1 MNVNEY
7 KNMYEKMEISDE
19 LDFQIRNRIMNSGR
33 NKHIKV
39 KHQHTKMIVA
49 LTTIAFVI
57 GILGIHN
64 NTVSAAIE
72 KVVQYFAETIWIT
85 NSNGDAEAIDMV
97 QKYITLSNRA
107 PKKMKK
113 YDSMKS
119 VSEKTGIKLLE
130 SPKAYSAGKCVNY
143 NPCVDENGKILSV
156 TIGDAIYCIG
166 DLKDINLV
174 QSANVDEMDILKYDP
189 GEYFKTPVMV
199 QINIKTDENLNE
211 NYRNN
216 ELSFVSERMNI
227 DLTEET
233 RKDTHAEV
241 YTLKTLGTK
250 VVLFDMETDGPASWD
265 LTQPITTTNAVFVYE
280 GIEYIYAGGVSHE
293 TMKEFLET
301 LEYK

>member
-1 MNVNEY
+1 MNINEY
-7 KNMYEKMEISDE
+7 KHMYEKMEISDE
-19 LDFQIRNRIMNSGR
+19 LDVQIRNRIMNLGE
-33 NKHIKV
+33 NKPIKV

-57 GILGIHN
+57 GILGINN

-97 QKYITLSNRA
+97 QKYITLSNKA
-107 PKKMKK
+107 PKKMTKF
-113 YDSMKS
+113 DSMKS
-119 VSEKTGIKLLE
+119 VSEKIGIKLLE
-130 SPKAYSAGKCVNY
+130 SPKVYSAGKCVNY
-143 NPCVDENGKILSV
+143 NPCIDENGKILSV

-166 DLKDINLV
+166 DLKNINLFP
-174 QSANVDEMDILKYDP
+174 SANADEMDIMNYDP
-189 GEYFKTPVMV
+189 GEHFKTPVMV

-301 LEYK
+301 LQ

>member
-1 MNVNEY
+1 MNINEY
-7 KNMYEKMEISDE
+7 KHMYEKMEISDE
-19 LDFQIRNRIMNSGR
+19 LDVQIRNRIMNLGE
-33 NKHIKV
+33 NKPIKV

-57 GILGIHN
+57 GILGINN

-97 QKYITLSNRA
+97 QKYITLSNKA
-107 PKKMKK
+107 PKKMTKF
-113 YDSMKS
+113 DSMKS
-119 VSEKTGIKLLE
+119 VSEKIGIKLLE

-143 NPCVDENGKILSV
+143 TPCVDEKGKLLSV

-166 DLKDINLV
+166 DLKNINLFP
-174 QSANVDEMDILKYDP
+174 SANADEMDIMNYDP
-189 GEYFKTPVMV
+189 GEHFKTPVMV

-265 LTQPITTTNAVFVYE
+265 LTQPITTTNAMFVYE

-301 LEYK
+301 LQ

>member
-1 MNVNEY
+1 MNINEY
-7 KNMYEKMEISDE
+7 KHMYEKMEISDE
-19 LDFQIRNRIMNSGR
+19 LDVQIRNRIMNLGE
-33 NKHIKV
+33 NKSIKV

-57 GILGIHN
+57 GILGINN

-97 QKYITLSNRA
+97 QKYITLSNKA
-107 PKKMKK
+107 PKKMTKF
-113 YDSMKS
+113 DSMKS
-119 VSEKTGIKLLE
+119 VSEKIGIKLLE

-143 NPCVDENGKILSV
+143 TPCVDEKGKLLSV

-166 DLKDINLV
+166 DLKNINLFP
-174 QSANVDEMDILKYDP
+174 SANVDEMDIMNYDP
-189 GEYFKTPVMV
+189 GEHFKTPVMV

-301 LEYK
+301 LQ

>member
-1 MNVNEY
+1 MNINEY
-7 KNMYEKMEISDE
+7 KHMYEKMEISDE
-19 LDFQIRNRIMNSGR
+19 LDVQIRNRIMNSGR
-33 NKHIKV
+33 NKPIKV

-49 LTTIAFVI
+49 LATIAFVI
-57 GILGIHN
+57 GILGINN

-85 NSNGDAEAIDMV
+85 NSNGDTEAIDMV

-107 PKKMKK
+107 PKKMTKF
-113 YDSMKS
+113 DSMKS

-143 NPCVDENGKILSV
+143 TPCVDEKGKLLSV

-166 DLKDINLV
+166 DLKNINLFP
-174 QSANVDEMDILKYDP
+174 SANADEIDIMNYDP
-189 GEYFKTPVMV
+189 GEHFKTPVMV

-250 VVLFDMETDGPASWD
+250 AVLFDMETDGPASWD

-301 LEYK
+301 LQ

>member
-1 MNVNEY
+1 MNINEY
-7 KNMYEKMEISDE
+7 KHMYEKMEISDE
-19 LDFQIRNRIMNSGR
+19 LDVQIRNRIMNLGE
-33 NKHIKV
+33 NKPIKV

-57 GILGIHN
+57 GILGINN

-97 QKYITLSNRA
+97 QKYITLSNKA
-107 PKKMKK
+107 PKKMTKF
-113 YDSMKS
+113 DSMKS
-119 VSEKTGIKLLE
+119 VSEKIGIKLLE
-130 SPKAYSAGKCVNY
+130 SPKAYSDGKCVNY
-143 NPCVDENGKILSV
+143 TPCVDEKGKLLSV

-166 DLKDINLV
+166 DLKNINLFP
-174 QSANVDEMDILKYDP
+174 SANADEMDIMNYDP
-189 GEYFKTPVMV
+189 GEHFKTPVMV

-301 LEYK
+301 LQ

>member
-1 MNVNEY
+1 MNINEY
-7 KNMYEKMEISDE
+7 KHMYEKMEISDE
-19 LDFQIRNRIMNSGR
+19 LDVQIRNRIMNLGE
-33 NKHIKV
+33 NKPIKV

-57 GILGIHN
+57 GILGINN

-97 QKYITLSNRA
+97 QKYITLSNKA
-107 PKKMKK
+107 PKKMTKF
-113 YDSMKS
+113 DSMKS
-119 VSEKTGIKLLE
+119 VSEKIGIKLLE

-143 NPCVDENGKILSV
+143 NPCIDENGKILSV

-166 DLKDINLV
+166 DLKNINLV
-174 QSANVDEMDILKYDP
+174 QSANVDEMDIMNYDP
-189 GEYFKTPVMV
+189 GEHFKTPVMV

-233 RKDTHAEV
+233 GKDTNAEV

-301 LEYK
+301 LQ

>member
-1 MNVNEY
+1 MNINEY
-7 KNMYEKMEISDE
+7 KHMYEKMEISDE
-19 LDFQIRNRIMNSGR
+19 LDVQIRNRIMNLGE
-33 NKHIKV
+33 NKPIKV

-57 GILGIHN
+57 GILGINN

-97 QKYITLSNRA
+97 QKYITLSNKA
-107 PKKMKK
+107 PKKMTKF
-113 YDSMKS
+113 DSMKS
-119 VSEKTGIKLLE
+119 VSEKIGIKLLE

-143 NPCVDENGKILSV
+143 TPCVDEKGKLLSV

-166 DLKDINLV
+166 DLKNINLV
-174 QSANVDEMDILKYDP
+174 QSANADEMDILKYDS
-189 GEYFKTPVMV
+189 GEHFKTPVMV

-250 VVLFDMETDGPASWD
+250 AVLFDMETDGPASWD
-265 LTQPITTTNAVFVYE
+265 LTQPITTTNAMFVYE

-301 LEYK
+301 LQ

>member
-1 MNVNEY
+1 MNINEY
-7 KNMYEKMEISDE
+7 KHMYEKMEISDE
-19 LDFQIRNRIMNSGR
+19 LDVQIRNRIMNLGE
-33 NKHIKV
+33 NKPIKV

-57 GILGIHN
+57 GILGINN

-97 QKYITLSNRA
+97 QKYITLSNKA
-107 PKKMKK
+107 PKKMTKF
-113 YDSMKS
+113 DSMKS
-119 VSEKTGIKLLE
+119 VSEKIGIKLLE

-143 NPCVDENGKILSV
+143 TPCVDEKGKLLSV

-166 DLKDINLV
+166 DLKNINLFP
-174 QSANVDEMDILKYDP
+174 SANADEMDIMNYDP
-189 GEYFKTPVMV
+189 GEHFKTPVMV

-301 LEYK
+301 LQ

>member
-1 MNVNEY
+1 MNINEY
-7 KNMYEKMEISDE
+7 KHMYEKMEISDE
-19 LDFQIRNRIMNSGR
+19 LDVQIRNRIMNLGE
-33 NKHIKV
+33 NKPIKV

-57 GILGIHN
+57 GILGINN

-97 QKYITLSNRA
+97 QKYITLSNKA
-107 PKKMKK
+107 PKKMTKF
-113 YDSMKS
+113 DSMKS
-119 VSEKTGIKLLE
+119 VSEKIGIKLLE

-143 NPCVDENGKILSV
+143 NPCIDENGKILSV

-166 DLKDINLV
+166 DLKNINLV
-174 QSANVDEMDILKYDP
+174 QSANVDEMDILEYDP
-189 GEYFKTPVMV
+189 GEHFKTPVMV

-265 LTQPITTTNAVFVYE
+265 LAQPITTTNAVFVYE

-301 LEYK
+301 LQ

>member
-1 MNVNEY
+1 MNINEY
-7 KNMYEKMEISDE
+7 KHMYEKMEISDE
-19 LDFQIRNRIMNSGR
+19 LDVQIRNRIMNLGE
-33 NKHIKV
+33 NKPIKV

-57 GILGIHN
+57 GILGINN

-97 QKYITLSNRA
+97 QKYITLSNKA
-107 PKKMKK
+107 PKKMTKF
-113 YDSMKS
+113 DSMKS
-119 VSEKTGIKLLE
+119 VSEKIGIKLLE

-143 NPCVDENGKILSV
+143 NPCIDENGKILSV

-166 DLKDINLV
+166 DLKNINLV
-174 QSANVDEMDILKYDP
+174 QSANVDEMDIMNYDP
-189 GEYFKTPVMV
+189 GEHFKTPVMV

-265 LTQPITTTNAVFVYE
+265 LTQPIITTNAVFVYE

-301 LEYK
+301 LQ

>member
-1 MNVNEY
+1 MNINEY
-7 KNMYEKMEISDE
+7 KHMYEKMEISDE
-19 LDFQIRNRIMNSGR
+19 LDVQIRNRIMNLGE
-33 NKHIKV
+33 NKPIKV

-57 GILGIHN
+57 GILGINN

-97 QKYITLSNRA
+97 QKYITLSNKA
-107 PKKMKK
+107 PKKMTKF
-113 YDSMKS
+113 DSMKS
-119 VSEKTGIKLLE
+119 VSEKIGIKLLE

-143 NPCVDENGKILSV
+143 NPCIDENGKILSV

-166 DLKDINLV
+166 DLKNINLV
-174 QSANVDEMDILKYDP
+174 QSANVDEMDIMNYDP
-189 GEYFKTPVMV
+189 GEHFKTPVMV

-301 LEYK
+301 LQ

>member
-1 MNVNEY
+1 MNINEY
-7 KNMYEKMEISDE
+7 KHMYEKMEISDE
-19 LDFQIRNRIMNSGR
+19 LDVQIRNRIMNLGE
-33 NKHIKV
+33 NKPIKV

-57 GILGIHN
+57 GILGINN

-97 QKYITLSNRA
+97 QKYITLSNKA
-107 PKKMKK
+107 PKKMTKF
-113 YDSMKS
+113 DSMKS
-119 VSEKTGIKLLE
+119 VSEKIGIKLLE

-143 NPCVDENGKILSV
+143 TPCVDEKGKLLSV
-156 TIGDAIYCIG
+156 TIGDAIYYIG
-166 DLKDINLV
+166 DLKNINLFP
-174 QSANVDEMDILKYDP
+174 SANVDEMDIMNYDP
-189 GEYFKTPVMV
+189 GEHFKTPVMV

-250 VVLFDMETDGPASWD
+250 AVLFDMETDGPASWD

-301 LEYK
+301 LQ

>member
-1 MNVNEY
+1 MNINEC
-7 KNMYEKMEISDE
+7 KHMYEKMEISDE
-19 LDFQIRNRIMNSGR
+19 LDVQIRNRIMNLGE
-33 NKHIKV
+33 NKPIKV

-57 GILGIHN
+57 GILGINN

-97 QKYITLSNRA
+97 QKYITLSNKA
-107 PKKMKK
+107 PKKMTKF
-113 YDSMKS
+113 DSMKS
-119 VSEKTGIKLLE
+119 VSEKIGIKLLE

-143 NPCVDENGKILSV
+143 TPCVDEKGKLLSV

-166 DLKDINLV
+166 DLKNINLFP
-174 QSANVDEMDILKYDP
+174 SANADEMDIMNYDP
-189 GEYFKTPVMV
+189 GEHFKTPVIV

-301 LEYK
+301 LQ